1 MEVSWQRA
9 IRNRGAL
16 FHTSVLDQARYCL
29 FQDERG
35 CHFLDLFGG
44 KGLSHIFHCGCF
56 ITPGLTQQMRMLIK
70 TSESLWCLVP
80 YYKNWSTRYIC
91 FKIISQHC
99 IASCLRQNWNDDFT
113 ILKWMVHPSWG
124 NVGLGSQQRPCSASR
139 EREGWLYTLCAR
151 HHHHVGLSGMQ
162 VLV

>member
-35 CHFLDLFGG
+35 CHFLDIFGG
-44 KGLSHIFHCGCF
+44 KGQSHIFHCGCF

-70 TSESLWCLVP
+70 KSESLWCLVP
-80 YYKNWSTRYIC
+80 YYKNWCTRYIC
-91 FKIISQHC
+91 FKIISQHF

-113 ILKWMVHPSWG
+113 ILKWMEWYTHREEMWGSGANRDHAVPAGRGKDGCTPSVRVTTVTWAW
-124 NVGLGSQQRPCSASR
+124 VACR
-139 EREGWLYTLCAR
+139 Y
-151 HHHHVGLSGMQ
+151 
-162 VLV
+162 